1 MEKNNK
7 EEEQLDKLEKL
18 KIQDVYKVE
27 EKPKIMV
34 EYSDLLIVV
43 PIGLKFIITQ
53 MVPVLNWQSLL
64 LTPLLFTVLWLL
76 QQMQDSNP

>member
-27 EKPKIMV
+27 EKP
-34 EYSDLLIVV
+34 
-43 PIGLKFIITQ
+43 
-53 MVPVLNWQSLL
+53 
-64 LTPLLFTVLWLL
+64 
-76 QQMQDSNP
+76 